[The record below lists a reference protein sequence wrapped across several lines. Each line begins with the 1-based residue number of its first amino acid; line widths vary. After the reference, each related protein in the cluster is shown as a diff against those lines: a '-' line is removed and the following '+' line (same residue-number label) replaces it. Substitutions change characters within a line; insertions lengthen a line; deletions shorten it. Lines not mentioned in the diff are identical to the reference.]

1 MIRLLRRYM
10 TDCRGQ
16 AIVEF
21 ALILPVFLLILMGV
35 IEFGRVYNETLIVT
49 AAAREGARTA
59 SVKGDGKAAA
69 LNAASVINR
78 GGLAAV
84 VTPAVPV
91 TGQTVTVT
99 VTNPVTLVT
108 PLIGALFPSNPVIV
122 RGTATMR
129 VE

>member
-1 MIRLLRRYM
+1 MMQNLKRCLAN
-10 TDCRGQ
+10 CRGQ
-16 AIVEF
+16 AMVEF
-21 ALILPVFLLILMGV
+21 ALILPIFILILFGV
-35 IEFGRVYNETLIVT
+35 MEFGRVYNEKLIVT
-49 AAAREGARTA
+49 AAAREGVRTA

-78 GGLAAV
+78 GSLTAV

-108 PLIGALFPSNPVIV
+108 PLIGAFFPSNPVIV